1 MRVSK
6 KASRAVG
13 TAFKVNNI
21 VVGDLSSISSP
32 SMTQEELDVTTLDS
46 DGGYREFIG
55 GFKDPGEVSLTGY
68 FVPSDEGQVELYRVF
83 DTGEQADFEIE
94 FPPQM
99 GAKWQFSGIVT
110 AYNTPID
117 LEEAVGF
124 EVTIRVSGK
133 PTLTLPTPTP

>member
-1 MRVSK
+1 MSK
-6 KASRAVG
+6 RAKRSVG
-13 TAFKVNNI
+13 VKFLVNDK
-21 VVGDLSSISSP
+21 VVGDLRSISSP

-55 GFKDPGEVSLTGY
+55 GFKDPGEVSLTGF
-68 FVPSDEGQVELYRVF
+68 FVPEDEGQAELYRVF
-83 DTGEQADFEIE
+83 DAGEQAEFEIE
-94 FPPQM
+94 FPPSM
-99 GAKWQFSGIVT
+99 ETNWQFSGIVT

-133 PTLTLPTPTP
+133 PTLTLPTPTPTP